1 MKIKKVVIIGS
12 GTMGSGIAAH
22 LCNADVPVTLLDLT
36 TEISEKARER
46 IHKSRPPLLIDK
58 TKIDKIKVGN
68 INDDFDV
75 VKDADWVV
83 EAVVERIDIKHNIYE
98 KIFKSRKAGAI
109 VSSNTSSIPIKIL
122 SEKLSEDEKK
132 DFCITH
138 FFNPVRYMGLLEIV
152 KNENNDLDKINS
164 LKKFCEHELG
174 KGAIVCNDTPG
185 FLGNRVGVFAMQ
197 VAMTEAFRM
206 KLSIEEADAVF
217 GRPMGIPK
225 TGVFGLY
232 DLIGIDLMSDVL
244 KSFIKELSQNDPFQE
259 VAKEI
264 PLVTKLIESGY
275 TGRKGKGGF
284 YRMNKQ
290 NNQRIL
296 EAINLETGKYSS
308 TKKVELG
315 IETVNL
321 NLLIDR
327 KDKYGEYAWSVI
339 SKIIKYAS
347 SLVPGI
353 TDKFNDIDEAMRLGF
368 NWAMGPFEML
378 KSIGVQ
384 RFFDRIDNFKNNQ
397 FLEKLSK
404 NKDENFYGERQK
416 YTDIETLGK
425 IKPKAIKVDK
435 NKSADIYRF
444 KDYNIVE
451 FTTKACALDYDSMDA
466 LKNATDKPLI
476 IINESMQFSA
486 GVNLTYTMNFADKG
500 DFKSIE
506 NFIKYFQDTCKH
518 LKYSK
523 YPVISAPSGLVLGG
537 GEEVAIQS
545 NFVVAHTNIVMG
557 LVETGVGLVPAGG
570 GCKEV
575 LWRWCQTE
583 EAKSDPDFAPLK
595 VFNIIGYATT
605 ATSTVEA
612 EPLKFLKPEDKK
624 VMNRNSLFEIS
635 KKLIEENKDFKPPE
649 ECKFN
654 LSGKPLKEKM
664 IKILEKLYN
673 EKVIFDHGMEVG
685 KELATVLSGGDTSIE
700 KTLSEDDLY
709 KLELD
714 SFMKLIET
722 KKTQDRIKHTLAT
735 GKPLVN

>member
-1 MKIKKVVIIGS
+1 MNIKKVVIIGS

-22 LCNADVPVTLLDLT
+22 LCNAKIPVTLLDLT
-36 TEISEKARER
+36 TDISTQARDR
-46 IHKSRPPLLIDK
+46 IYKSRPPLLIDK
-58 TKIDKIKVGN
+58 NKINNIKVGN
-68 INDDFDV
+68 INDDFDA
-75 VKDADWVV
+75 VKEADWVV

-98 KIFKSRKAGAI
+98 KIFKSRKPGAI

-122 SEKLSEDEKK
+122 SEKLTNDEKK

-164 LKKFCEHELG
+164 LKKFCEDELG

-185 FLGNRVGVFAMQ
+185 FLGNRIGVFAMQ

-232 DLIGIDLMSDVL
+232 DLIGIDLMADVL
-244 KSFIKELSQNDPFQE
+244 KSFIKELPKNDPFQE
-259 VAKEI
+259 VAKEL
-264 PLVTKLIESGY
+264 PLITKLIETGY

-284 YRMNKQ
+284 YRMNKTD
-290 NNQRIL
+290 NKKIL
-296 EAINLETGKYSS
+296 EAINLETAEYSS
-308 TKKVELG
+308 TKKIDLG
-315 IETVNL
+315 IDTVNL
-321 NLLIDR
+321 KLLIGR

-339 SKIIKYAS
+339 SRIIKYAS

-378 KSIGVQ
+378 KSIGVKN
-384 RFFDRIDNFKNNQ
+384 FFERIDSFENNK
-397 FLEKLSK
+397 FLEKLNQ

-416 YTDIETLGK
+416 YTNIETLGK
-425 IKPKAIKVDK
+425 VKPKAIKIDK

-444 KDYNIVE
+444 KDFNIVE

-476 IINESMQFSA
+476 IMNESMQFSA

-506 NFIKYFQDTCKH
+506 KFIKYFQDTCKH

-575 LWRWCQTE
+575 LWRWSQTE
-583 EAKSDPDFAPLK
+583 EAKKDPDYAPLK

-612 EPLKFLKPEDKK
+612 EPLKFIKPQDKK
-624 VMNRNSLFEIS
+624 VMNRNSLFEVS
-635 KKLIEENKDFKPPE
+635 KKLIEDNKDFTPPK

-654 LSGKPLKEKM
+654 LSGKPLKDKM
-664 IKILEKLYN
+664 VKILEKLYN
-673 EKVIFDHGMEVG
+673 EKIILDHGMVVG
-685 KELATVLSGGDTSIE
+685 EELANVLSGGNTSID
-700 KTLSEDDLY
+700 KTLSEDELY
-709 KLELD
+709 RLELE
-714 SFMKLIET
+714 SFMKLIEN
-722 KKTQDRIKHTLAT
+722 KNTQDRIKHTLAT
-735 GKPLVN
+735 GKPLIN